1 MYPCSKIAA
10 AAVFSLPFL
19 SLSKTI
25 PYKRRKQ
32 LYQVIN
38 YNIEFKE
45 NYLVGSTA
53 LKNLSLLFPD
63 LFVVSYIISDTTK
76 LKFSGNDEIANV
88 LGEFGGDLRA
98 TFFWVLVLFC
108 CFFPKISLG
117 GEGSSL
123 TCIRNHQVALWMFG
137 IIGVVWDNLNN
148 KSLSQHLS

>member
-38 YNIEFKE
+38 YNIKFKE
-45 NYLVGSTA
+45 NYLVGSTT

-108 CFFPKISLG
+108 CFFP
-117 GEGSSL
+117 
-123 TCIRNHQVALWMFG
+123 
-137 IIGVVWDNLNN
+137 
-148 KSLSQHLS
+148 